1 MTCVLAGLLVGA
13 ALGMS
18 GSILRGMLRNSLAD
32 SFVGDYRLI
41 LFYGTSDGAWV
52 LVSADLLV
60 GWEPL
65 NFWWVPS
72 RPC

>member
-32 SFVGDYRLI
+32 SFVRDYRLI
-41 LFYGTSDGAWV
+41 LFYGTSDGA
-52 LVSADLLV
+52 
-60 GWEPL
+60 
-65 NFWWVPS
+65 
-72 RPC
+72 